1 MVSHITYTL
10 MRIVITAIAALI
22 VAALLFPVGYVI
34 LTSLS
39 VIDVPVTSWSD
50 IARGLTLSR
59 YIKTLSDPI
68 FLSSLVNSIIVSL
81 INIVISVVVIVPAA
95 YAFSRF
101 EFRGKDFILSF
112 YLFVSQAGGGFGII
126 AVIAT
131 YIFLLRLKSLG
142 LPLTS
147 PPYNLIVLPLIYTA
161 SAVPFQTWLL
171 KNYFDMLP
179 RSLDEAAFIDG
190 ASWRD
195 IVFKV
200 VFPASRSAAIMVAL
214 FAFMGA
220 WGEFLM
226 ADFIGV
232 QTLAAYVYRTA
243 TGQTLFWADFAARTI
258 LFSIPIVVLYG
269 VAQRYIGEAMRTG
282 ARVA

>member
-1 MVSHITYTL
+1 LNSYLAYTL
-10 MRIVITAIAALI
+10 MKAFVTAVAILV
-22 VAALLFPVGYVI
+22 VAALLFPVVYVV
-34 LTSLS
+34 LTSFS
-39 VIDVPVTSWSD
+39 VVSVPVTSFEDLSK
-50 IARGLTLSR
+50 GLTLER
-59 YIKTLSDPI
+59 YVKAVTDPE
-68 FLSSLVNSIIVSL
+68 FYSALRNSVIVAAL
-81 INIVISVVVIVPAA
+81 NVLFSVVLIVPAA

-101 EFRGKDFILSF
+101 DFRGKDALLSF
-112 YLFVSQAGGGFGII
+112 YLVVSQAGGGFGVA

-131 YIFLLRLKSLG
+131 YIFLLRLKALG
-142 LPLTS
+142 IPLVS
-147 PPYNLIVLPLIYTA
+147 PPLNIVTLPLIYTA

-200 VFPASRSAAIMVAL
+200 VFPASRPAAIIVAL

-226 ADFIGV
+226 ADFMGV

-258 LFSIPIVVLYG
+258 LFSIPIVALYG
-269 VAQRYIGEAMRTG
+269 VSQRYIGEAMRAG